1 MMRIPA
7 SAPVARLEPG
17 STPVRAAVLKVM
29 FLPLDI
35 GERPVPPPV
44 PAVSYAEPF
53 LPARIACGTDY
64 LERHAALLAFR
75 HRTEPSTRLTFGT
88 PASAAH
94 SRPYDGPAGACA
106 SLWEVPGAGPVLV
119 CEILSADPPGAVLTW
134 HSDPLFDGA
143 ETGFRRTLD
152 TFLAPFGIT
161 ADASLVDLFPRLD
174 TRLPDTEVYRPL
186 AQVAVRTAP
195 FLTDEPSIEGLVV
208 EVAGDGREAV
218 RRLVDCPPAGA
229 LAEAAARSC
238 GRLQAW
244 HRPAATDV
252 AVRGDGR
259 ALLLDLVTGGGHVG
273 AHGREMLYHLIGWA
287 GLRAQLHADHRRL
300 LTALRRHET
309 LDPGEIRTAL
319 DDVARARVRLV
330 ELALLSAEA
339 RPAHTDPPWVRSLL
353 AASGAEEV
361 TAARVAVEE
370 LCDAAER
377 VLWQRLHLRST
388 RRSRWA
394 DPKAMAAAATWVV
407 FVVAVTAFTASTQ
420 VLAGAAIVAV
430 AAGAAVAFVESV
442 ERRRAPKL
450 RRRDRR

>member
-1 MMRIPA
+1 MMRIPV
-7 SAPVARLEPG
+7 SAPGARLESG

-44 PAVSYAEPF
+44 PAVPYAEPF
-53 LPARIACGTDY
+53 LPARIAGRTGY
-64 LERHAALLAFR
+64 LERPAALLAFR
-75 HRTEPSTRLTFGT
+75 HRTEPGTRLTFGAPT
-88 PASAAH
+88 PAAH
-94 SRPYDGPAGACA
+94 PRPYDGPAGACA

-195 FLTDEPSIEGLVV
+195 PLTDEPSIEGLVV
-208 EVAGDGREAV
+208 EVAGDAREAA
-218 RRLVDCPPAGA
+218 RRLVDGPPAGV

-252 AVRGDGR
+252 AVRKDGR
-259 ALLLDLVTGGGHVG
+259 ALLLDLGGGYVG
-273 AHGREMLYHLIGWA
+273 ADSRETLYHLLGWT

-309 LDPGEIRTAL
+309 LDPDEIRTAL
-319 DDVARARVRLV
+319 GDVARARVRLV
-330 ELALLSAEA
+330 ELAVLSAEA
-339 RPAHTDPPWVRSLL
+339 RPAHDDPKWARTLL
-353 AASGAEEV
+353 VSSGAGEV
-361 TAARVAVEE
+361 TAVRAAVEE
-370 LCDAAER
+370 LCAAAER

-388 RRSRWA
+388 RRSWWA

-407 FVVAVTAFTASTQ
+407 FVVAVTAFAASTQ

-430 AAGAAVAFVESV
+430 AAGAAMGFVESL
-442 ERRRAPKL
+442 ERRRAPKR